1 MREPVIGLA
10 LGSGAARGWS
20 HIGVIEVLE
29 EEGIRPDIVC
39 GCSIGAYVGAVY
51 AAGKLAELRK
61 WAEEFAWRQVVGKID
76 LSFAG
81 GGLISTGF
89 VGHFLDELGIGGN
102 IEDLDKRFAAVAT
115 DYVTGLEEWFETGPL
130 DRGVRASLALPGI
143 LAPVRINSRWFVDG
157 GLVNP
162 VPVSVCRALGADFV
176 IAVNLNGDL
185 VGRRQAPAA
194 KPGPNAGSGLIE
206 KALVNLPEGWR
217 PSVAETVSKYLG
229 SSEQAPSYFDI
240 LANSINIMQDRITRS
255 RLAGE
260 PPHALLVPRLG
271 EMGILDFEEAKKTIE
286 EGRRTAQYALPE
298 IRRML
303 VVFGSGDAH

>member
-1 MREPVIGLA
+1 MSKPVIGLA

-39 GCSIGAYVGAVY
+39 GCSMGAFVGAAY
-51 AAGKLAELRK
+51 AAGRLAELKR
-61 WAEEFAWRQVVGKID
+61 WAESFAWRQVVGKID

-81 GGLISTGF
+81 GGLISTDF
-89 VGHFLDELGIGGN
+89 VTHFFKELGIGGN
-102 IEDLDKRFAAVAT
+102 IEDLGKRFAAVAT
-115 DYVTGLEEWFETGPL
+115 DYGTGLEEWFETGPV
-130 DRGVRASLALPGI
+130 DRAVRASVALPGI
-143 LAPVRINSRWFVDG
+143 LAPVKIGGAWFVDG

-176 IAVNLNGDL
+176 IAVNLNGEL
-185 VGRRQAPAA
+185 IGRRRVESA
-194 KPGPNAGSGLIE
+194 KTGADTRADVIE
-206 KALVNLPEGWR
+206 KALGNLPESWR
-217 PSVAETVSKYLG
+217 PTIVETLSKYLG
-229 SSEQAPSYFDI
+229 SGEHVPGYFDI

-271 EMGILDFEEAKKTIE
+271 DMGILDFEHAANTIE
-286 EGRRTAQYALPE
+286 EGRRTADFALPE

-303 VVFGSGDAH
+303 DVYS